1 MNRFISKQTHNTQY
15 SKVQFLKGSIKG
27 VPIKSIFIV
36 SLLLAVAGPSALLLG
51 EITRDQAVDK
61 IDEYTGLNI
70 QEDLPSADDSSNSN
84 VETGLLNYNG
94 ELKFFVGD
102 QLGGGGI
109 ASATVKVYNG
119 DENADTLTT
128 DSDGT
133 KTTGTKYNS
142 GDVLD
147 IKVTSSSAVYWTR
160 YTVPQVSSAFITSA
174 ADIGVPN
181 IMIRP
186 YVAWTSQFSIGGTS
200 YDGTTVGQ
208 TNITGANNLGTGSR
222 PGSNSFSISV
232 SVNQG
237 TDNKGF
243 LSSYDPIEG
252 FWLHTY
258 LHVTVNGTGYETVV
272 LTNLDHKVQLG
283 STMHYA
289 EDLSDSGLT
298 KWKVGNNY
306 KEGFQGQASASFT
319 ASLTG
324 YNATS
329 ANIAIQVVAFGNWD
343 NFRDN
348 ASWGTDAIEIAG
360 TLKSFDIIN

>member
-1 MNRFISKQTHNTQY
+1 MPTALFIGEY
-15 SKVQFLKGSIKG
+15 SRDT
-27 VPIKSIFIV
+27 
-36 SLLLAVAGPSALLLG
+36 AV
-51 EITRDQAVDK
+51 EQIDK
-61 IDEYTGLNI
+61 YTGLSI
-70 QEDLPSADDSSNSN
+70 QDELPASDDSSNSN
-84 VETGLLNYNG
+84 VETGLEHYNG

-102 QLGGGGI
+102 ALAGGGV

-119 DENADTLTT
+119 DTNADTLTT

-142 GDVLD
+142 GDELD
-147 IKVTSSSAVYWTR
+147 IKVTKGSAVYWTK
-160 YTVPQVSSAFITSA
+160 YTVPQVSSSFIQSA

-181 IMIRP
+181 IMIRL
-186 YVAWTSQFSIGGTS
+186 YTAWTSQFSIGGTS

-222 PGSNSFSISV
+222 PGSNSFGVSV
-232 SVNQG
+232 SINQG

-243 LSSYDPIEG
+243 LSSYDPIEKY
-252 FWLHTY
+252 WLHTY

-289 EDLSDSGLT
+289 EDLSDDGLT
-298 KWKVGNNY
+298 KWKVGSNY
-306 KEGFQGQASASFT
+306 KDGFQGETSVSFT

-329 ANIAIQVVAFGNWD
+329 ANLAIQVVTFGNWE
-343 NFRDN
+343 NYREN
-348 ASWGTDAIEIAG
+348 SSWGTDAVEIAG